1 METSVTDDS
10 NASTVVEDLAYIDA
24 RVALAS
30 PAIAPPES
38 DEEVNSDDDTMPIS
52 SSSDSFGS
60 NETFDWRT
68 MDLSDQFSNDSEDKG
83 EAVPRPIEDPEA
95 VPWHSTPKRKNSD
108 NEDEENSP

>member
-38 DEEVNSDDDTMPIS
+38 DEEVNSDDDTMPLS
-52 SSSDSFGS
+52 SYESD
-60 NETFDWRT
+60 ETFDWRT
-68 MDLSDQFSNDSEDKG
+68 MDLSDQFSNDSEDEG
-83 EAVPRPIEDPEA
+83 EAIPRPIEDPEA
-95 VPWHSTPKRKNSD
+95 VPWHSTPKRKISD
-108 NEDEENSP
+108 IEDEENSP